1 MKANQITL
9 KTRPFYLHVDYLAI
23 AIWNPTDQ
31 NMEVGDMTLMDCIQQ
46 YTVLY
51 DKCKKDYNDQRK
63 KENTWR
69 EVSAKLGIAE
79 VEAQTR
85 YKTIRTKFSK
95 NIEGMRGKSGSE
107 ATNID

>member
-1 MKANQITL
+1 
-9 KTRPFYLHVDYLAI
+9 
-23 AIWNPTDQ
+23 
-31 NMEVGDMTLMDCIQQ
+31 MTLMDCIQQ

-63 KENTWR
+63 KESAWI

-85 YKTIRTKFSK
+85 NKTIRRKFSK
-95 NIEGMRGKSGSE
+95 CIIGMRGKSGSD
-107 ATNID
+107 ATNVD